1 MPVKKK
7 TEIILDHRFDPKT
20 CRHYL
25 NDQVSVLHC
34 HHYATLYTQLADDC
48 GFIDAKKLLAEV
60 AEDIFFDTL
69 SSYYKKYKI
78 DSVEDRI
85 AIAVQYYALSG
96 LGEMEV
102 IYAGIDSGEVELA
115 HSHLD
120 AGWIKK
126 WGNREK
132 PVNFITCGYISGM
145 FSAIFD
151 KPARSYITIETK
163 GIVSGAERSN
173 FKVTAN

>member
-1 MPVKKK
+1 MPIKKK

-34 HHYATLYTQLADDC
+34 HHYATLYTQLANDC
-48 GFIDAKKLLAEV
+48 GFIDAKKLLADV
-60 AEDIFFDTL
+60 AEDTFFDAL
-69 SSYYKKYKI
+69 SSYYEKYQI
-78 DSVEDRI
+78 NSVEDRI
-85 AIAVQYYALSG
+85 TIAEQYYALSG
-96 LGEMEV
+96 LGEMNV

-126 WGNREK
+126 WGKYEK

-145 FSAIFD
+145 FSAIFN
-151 KPARSYITIETK
+151 KPVRSYTTIETK
-163 GIVSGAERSN
+163 SIVSGAEKSN